1 MKHCFA
7 QNKLKSKEFDAY
19 LKTKFYEQKLL
30 KIEKVKDF
38 KDDFLCATYFVKL
51 GRSIDNSV
59 GDKTVAIP

>member
-1 MKHCFA
+1 MS
-7 QNKLKSKEFDAY
+7 NAY

-38 KDDFLCATYFVKL
+38 KDDFLCAICFVKL
-51 GRSIDNSV
+51 SRSIDNSV